1 MAKKRAEVARFA
13 GSSGLLNGPQFR
25 RSSDPVRY
33 KQPQTRATG
42 RTWSPHA
49 SYGWL
54 LYHTGVRLASRMSKT
69 LVPNAGLKRWP
80 HSLAGAAEPMA
91 DHHPS
96 GSNPES
102 PQYDAV
108 GFTER
113 LLWQP
118 WFEPGPAPISAIA
131 RACPNPFGGEIL
143 GLKSGT
149 WCLPFVCV
157 CVCVWKFFM
166 RFLVFLLFLSDI
178 LRDKDS
184 LSIMRGVSSTPAV
197 GACRRLEHQHDCQ

>member
-1 MAKKRAEVARFA
+1 
-13 GSSGLLNGPQFR
+13 
-25 RSSDPVRY
+25 
-33 KQPQTRATG
+33 
-42 RTWSPHA
+42 
-49 SYGWL
+49 
-54 LYHTGVRLASRMSKT
+54 MSKT

-80 HSLAGAAEPMA
+80 HSLAGAAEPLA

-108 GFTER
+108 GFTRR
-113 LLWQP
+113 LLQQP

-131 RACPNPFGGEIL
+131 RACPIPLGGEIL

-157 CVCVWKFFM
+157 CVCVCGSFSCVFWFFSSF
-166 RFLVFLLFLSDI
+166 FLTFFETRILSRSCVVYRAPPQSELVVDWSTSMI
-178 LRDKDS
+178 
-184 LSIMRGVSSTPAV
+184 VS
-197 GACRRLEHQHDCQ
+197 R

>member
-1 MAKKRAEVARFA
+1 
-13 GSSGLLNGPQFR
+13 
-25 RSSDPVRY
+25 
-33 KQPQTRATG
+33 
-42 RTWSPHA
+42 
-49 SYGWL
+49 
-54 LYHTGVRLASRMSKT
+54 MSKT

-108 GFTER
+108 GFTRR
-113 LLWQP
+113 LLQQP

-131 RACPNPFGGEIL
+131 RACPIPLGGEIL

-157 CVCVWKFFM
+157 CVCVCGSFSCDFWFFSS
-166 RFLVFLLFLSDI
+166 FLSDI

>member
-1 MAKKRAEVARFA
+1 
-13 GSSGLLNGPQFR
+13 
-25 RSSDPVRY
+25 
-33 KQPQTRATG
+33 
-42 RTWSPHA
+42 
-49 SYGWL
+49 
-54 LYHTGVRLASRMSKT
+54 MSKT

-108 GFTER
+108 GFTNR

-131 RACPNPFGGEIL
+131 RACPIPLGGEIL

-166 RFLVFLLFLSDI
+166 RFLVFSPLSFLTFFETRI
-178 LRDKDS
+178 LSRSCVVYRAPPQSELVVDWS
-184 LSIMRGVSSTPAV
+184 TSMIVS
-197 GACRRLEHQHDCQ
+197 R

>member
-1 MAKKRAEVARFA
+1 
-13 GSSGLLNGPQFR
+13 
-25 RSSDPVRY
+25 
-33 KQPQTRATG
+33 
-42 RTWSPHA
+42 
-49 SYGWL
+49 
-54 LYHTGVRLASRMSKT
+54 MSKT

-108 GFTER
+108 GFTRR

-118 WFEPGPAPISAIA
+118 WFERGPAPLSAIA
-131 RACPNPFGGEIL
+131 RACPIPLGGGNSRTEIRNMV
-143 GLKSGT
+143 SSF
-149 WCLPFVCV
+149 CVCV